1 MTKPSTV
8 VDTKVEIPVSLYEKS
23 EKIYPREVHGLF
35 ALLRIT
41 AVTIL
46 LGLFYLMIW
55 IPWGDRPAVLFDLPA
70 RKFYIFAWTLWP
82 QDFLYLTLLLMM
94 AAFALAF
101 FTTIAGRLWC
111 GYACPQTVWTEVFL
125 WIERRIEG
133 SRNKRMKR
141 DKGPMT
147 AEKFR
152 VKTIKHGL
160 WLLLSLFTG
169 FTFVAYFTP
178 AEVLAAEIASFSLG
192 PWESF
197 WILFYGFATYGNAG
211 WMREQVCKYMCPYA
225 RFQSAMFDR
234 DTLIIAYDETRGEP
248 RGSRKSRTDEKKE
261 NLGDCINCKMCVQV
275 CPTGIDIRDGLQY
288 ECIGCS
294 ACIDVCNDVMEKV
307 GYKKNLIRYT
317 TQNKVDGEPSHVIRP
332 RVIIYGLILAV
343 LVSLLGYMLFHRSML
358 DLDVIRDR
366 NQLYREVEGKIE
378 NVFTLKI
385 INKDQRAHRY
395 QITVSGIEDLELIV
409 NTSSV
414 TSEPGS
420 VTDVPVSVRA
430 VEDYLLNRSSDIEFH
445 IQAIEDSK
453 LTATEHAK
461 FLGPIP

>member
-133 SRNKRMKR
+133 SRNKQMKR
-141 DKGPMT
+141 DNGPMT

-178 AEVLAAEIASFSLG
+178 ATVLVADIASFSLG